1 MKTLIAIWGKF
12 PSGNNGSARPYKS
25 MHIMSVKTWCE
36 ALELTLEEGPGLG

>member
-25 MHIMSVKTWCE
+25 MHMLSVKILCE
-36 ALELTLEEGPGLG
+36 ALETTYLWLG